1 MRALHK
7 LKIGVRLGLGFGL
20 LVLMLSAM
28 AAFSLLRLEGI
39 LSTVKYGDKIQA
51 EKLQPLYVAREALDQ
66 TGLAARNAFI
76 FTDNAEAMKEL
87 AIVDEQK
94 DAYLATLKAMAPAFK
109 GDADFDKVSAGL
121 LAMAEELK
129 RPRKYREAGQMQEYG
144 DFLVKEC
151 SPLRRQIVR
160 DINVVIK
167 QTEQR
172 VAEAGDASNS
182 LFDRS
187 IAWIIGMTIVTV
199 LIGIAVA
206 VVITRGLLKQL
217 GGEPDYAAEIADHI
231 AKGDLA
237 IEISIKDG
245 DKGSLLMSMKE
256 MRDNLAHIVGQI
268 REGAHTIA
276 SASTQIAS
284 GNADLSA
291 RTEEQAGSLEET
303 ASAMEELTA
312 TVQRNADNAQ
322 QANTLGATASTV
334 AVKGGSVVGQVVETM
349 SSINESSR
357 KIVDI
362 IAVID
367 GIAFQTNILALNAA
381 VEAARAGEQGR
392 GFAVV
397 ASEVR
402 SLAQRSATAAKEI
415 KELIADSVNKVASGT
430 ELVELAGSTMDEV
443 VSSVQRVT
451 GIVEEISIASQEQ
464 RHGIVQVSGA
474 ISQMDEVT
482 QHNAALV
489 EQAAAAARSLQEQ
502 AESLTRA
509 VSLFKL
515 SHGHGTSM
523 VVKSVD
529 GTVLNAVELPM
540 IPGRSR
546 LAITHNEGKRNVKR
560 NVKLLPR

>member
-1 MRALHK
+1 MRALTK

-20 LVLMLSAM
+20 LVLMLTAM
-28 AAFSLLRLEGI
+28 AAFALLRLEAI
-39 LSTVKYGDKIQA
+39 LDTVKYGDKVQA
-51 EKLQPLYVAREALDQ
+51 EKLQPLYIAREALDQ

-76 FTDNAEAMKEL
+76 FTDSNDAAKEL
-87 AIVDEQK
+87 AILDEQK
-94 DAYLATLKAMAPAFK
+94 AVYLATLKSMTPAFK
-109 GDADFDKVSAGL
+109 GDADFDKVSVGL
-121 LAMAEELK
+121 LKMAEELN
-129 RPRKYREAGQMQEYG
+129 RPRKYRDAGQMQEYG

-151 SPLRRQIVR
+151 SPLRRQIVQ

-167 QTEQR
+167 HTEHL
-172 VAEAGDASNS
+172 VAEAGNTSDR

-187 IAWIIGMTIVTV
+187 IAWIVGMTIIAV

-206 VVITRGLLKQL
+206 VMITRSLLKQL

-237 IEISIKDG
+237 IEIRTKSG
-245 DKGSLLMSMKE
+245 DQGSLLVSMKE

-322 QANTLGATASTV
+322 QANSLGATASSV
-334 AVKGGSVVGQVVETM
+334 AEKGGGVVGQVVQTM
-349 SSINESSR
+349 GSINESSR

-362 IAVID
+362 ISVID

-415 KELIADSVNKVASGT
+415 KELIDDSVNKVESGT

-443 VSSVQRVT
+443 VASVKRVT
-451 GIVEEISIASQEQ
+451 GIVEEISVASQEQ
-464 RHGIVQVSGA
+464 RHGIVQVNGA
-474 ISQMDEVT
+474 ITQMDEVT

-489 EQAAAAARSLQEQ
+489 EQAAAAARSLQDQ
-502 AESLTRA
+502 AASLTRA

-515 SHGHGTSM
+515 NHAPM
-523 VVKSVD
+523 VLGQD
-529 GTVLNAVELPM
+529 LNTIDSSAPQLVRPAL
-540 IPGRSR
+540 GRKNVTLLSR
-546 LAITHNEGKRNVKR
+546 
-560 NVKLLPR
+560 

>member
-39 LSTVKYGDKIQA
+39 LSTVKYGDKILT

-76 FTDNAEAMKEL
+76 FTDNADAMKEL

-94 DAYLATLKAMAPAFK
+94 EIYLATLKSMAPAFK

-172 VAEAGDASNS
+172 MAEADDASNS
-182 LFDRS
+182 LFNRS
-187 IAWIIGMTIVTV
+187 IAWIIGITIVTV
-199 LIGIAVA
+199 LIGILVA

-256 MRDNLAHIVGQI
+256 MRDNLARIVGQI

-451 GIVEEISIASQEQ
+451 GIVGEISVASQEQ

-515 SHGHGTSM
+515 SHGHGASM

-540 IPGRSR
+540 IPGSSRS
-546 LAITHNEGKRNVKR
+546 AITHDEGKRNVKR

>member
-1 MRALHK
+1 VRALTK

-20 LVLMLSAM
+20 LVLMLTAM
-28 AAFSLLRLEGI
+28 AAFALLRLEAI
-39 LSTVKYGDKIQA
+39 LDTVKYGDKVQA
-51 EKLQPLYVAREALDQ
+51 EKLQPLYIAREALDQ

-76 FTDNAEAMKEL
+76 FTDSNDAAKEL
-87 AIVDEQK
+87 AILDEQK
-94 DAYLATLKAMAPAFK
+94 AVYLATLKSMTPAFK
-109 GDADFDKVSAGL
+109 GDADFDKVSVGL
-121 LAMAEELK
+121 LKMAEELN
-129 RPRKYREAGQMQEYG
+129 RPRKYRDAGQMQEYG

-151 SPLRRQIVR
+151 SPLRRQIVQ

-167 QTEQR
+167 HTEHL
-172 VAEAGDASNS
+172 VAEAGNTSDR

-187 IAWIIGMTIVTV
+187 IAWIVGMTIIAV

-206 VVITRGLLKQL
+206 VMITRSLLKQL

-237 IEISIKDG
+237 IEIRTKSG
-245 DKGSLLMSMKE
+245 DQGSLLVSMKE

-322 QANTLGATASTV
+322 QANSLGATASSV
-334 AVKGGSVVGQVVETM
+334 AEKGGGVVGQVVQTM
-349 SSINESSR
+349 GSINESSR

-362 IAVID
+362 ISVID

-415 KELIADSVNKVASGT
+415 KELIDDSVNKVESGT

-443 VSSVQRVT
+443 VASVKRVT
-451 GIVEEISIASQEQ
+451 GIVEEISVASQEQ
-464 RHGIVQVSGA
+464 RHGIVQVNGA
-474 ISQMDEVT
+474 ITQMDEVT

-489 EQAAAAARSLQEQ
+489 EQAAAAARSLQDQ
-502 AESLTRA
+502 AASLTRA

-515 SHGHGTSM
+515 NHAPM
-523 VVKSVD
+523 VLGQD
-529 GTVLNAVELPM
+529 LNTIDSSAPQLVRPAL
-540 IPGRSR
+540 GRKNVTLLSR
-546 LAITHNEGKRNVKR
+546 
-560 NVKLLPR
+560 

>member
-39 LSTVKYGDKIQA
+39 LSTVKYGDKILT

-76 FTDNAEAMKEL
+76 FTDNADAMKEL

-94 DAYLATLKAMAPAFK
+94 EIYLATLKSMAPVFK

-160 DINVVIK
+160 DINAVIK

-172 VAEAGDASNS
+172 MAEADDASNS
-182 LFDRS
+182 LFNRS
-187 IAWIIGMTIVTV
+187 IAWIIGITIVTV
-199 LIGIAVA
+199 LIGIVVA

-451 GIVEEISIASQEQ
+451 GIVEEISVASQEQ

-523 VVKSVD
+523 VVKSVG

-540 IPGRSR
+540 IPGSSR
-546 LAITHNEGKRNVKR
+546 LAIAHDEGKRNVR
-560 NVKLLPR
+560 LLSR